1 MNKYTVLKPSD
12 FEHYEMRIMKEQT
25 CQICDKVPN
34 NFEDRIFII
43 NNRIK
48 ETLEE
53 DSRPIKW
60 QHTID
65 FCSEECLNCYI
76 LSGI

>member
-1 MNKYTVLKPSD
+1 MNEYTHLSHSD
-12 FEHYEMRIMKEQT
+12 FEHYEMRIMKEQSCSYC
-25 CQICDKVPN
+25 CQIPN
-34 NFEDRIFII
+34 TFEDRIFII

-53 DSRPIKW
+53 DNCSIKW

-76 LSGI
+76 LSW